1 MSRRRTQGRVT
12 RRNRAP
18 YNRETAN
25 YSESR
30 YDRKQRELKERNER
44 WAAMSNL
51 EKLNSLDCRGEQA
64 YRQRSKILSDMSR
77 AEMISYLQLMKDVK
91 NPVVREFVYNVVV
104 TLDSNDAE
112 NNHDVVIGN
121 LVIDEMEAKRK
132 ANEAFL
138 NELRKEVYSE

>member
-1 MSRRRTQGRVT
+1 
-12 RRNRAP
+12 
-18 YNRETAN
+18 
-25 YSESR
+25 
-30 YDRKQRELKERNER
+30 
-44 WAAMSNL
+44 MSNL